1 MIFGF
6 INFQKRRCLGIC
18 LSVAALTACAHI
30 DEQPAAAAVELGKQE
45 AARQFGKEPKVTPSS
60 ARPERHHSVR
70 KMSHQ
75 AKQIASESGRGG
87 HPARAVSS
95 VTPVV
100 SSEKVAASVRQ
111 YETKVRQNPPVKDV
125 EELDETERD
134 ELLKKTLPMIGQYG
148 NLDSTGLGTHPRV
161 EGEVYQSNRPLIY
174 HIEYMEEE

>member
-6 INFQKRRCLGIC
+6 INSQKHRCLGIC

-30 DEQPAAAAVELGKQE
+30 DEQPAAAAVQSGKQE
-45 AARQFGKEPKVTPSS
+45 AANQFGKELKVTPSS
-60 ARPERHHSVR
+60 ARPERHYSVK

-75 AKQIASESGRGG
+75 AKQIASESGRGS
-87 HPARAVSS
+87 PSRVASS

-100 SSEKVAASVRQ
+100 SSEKVAASARQ
-111 YETKVRQNPPVKDV
+111 YEAKIRQNPPVKDV
-125 EELDETERD
+125 EDLDETERE

-161 EGEVYQSNRPLIY
+161 EGEVYQSNRRLIY
-174 HIEYMEEE
+174 HIEYLEEE